1 MKKGM
6 LAVALVVILLGAV
19 LVYAQGPGQG
29 PGYGPGRGHGRC
41 WESGDP
47 GKGASLTDEQRA
59 QLQDLRKKFHDE
71 TAKLRE
77 SVFAKRQELQ
87 SLWSDPKAETSA
99 IMNKEKELRYLQDQM
114 QDEALQLKLEAR
126 KILTPEQLSEFGGRG
141 MGPGF
146 GRGHGKGYGKGSC
159 SGPCN

>member
-71 TAKLRE
+71 TAQLRE
-77 SVFAKRQELQ
+77 SVFAKRQELH

>member
-1 MKKGM
+1 
-6 LAVALVVILLGAV
+6 
-19 LVYAQGPGQG
+19 
-29 PGYGPGRGHGRC
+29 
-41 WESGDP
+41 
-47 GKGASLTDEQRA
+47 LTDEQRA

-71 TAKLRE
+71 TTQLRE
-77 SVFAKRQELQ
+77 SVFAKRQELR

-146 GRGHGKGYGKGSC
+146 GRGHGKGYGGGPG

>member
-71 TAKLRE
+71 TAQLRE

>member
-1 MKKGM
+1 M

-71 TAKLRE
+71 TAQLRE

-99 IMNKEKELRYLQDQM
+99 IMNKGKELRYLQDQM

>member
-1 MKKGM
+1 MKKVM

-71 TAKLRE
+71 TAPLRE

>member
-146 GRGHGKGYGKGSC
+146 GRGHGKGDGKGSC